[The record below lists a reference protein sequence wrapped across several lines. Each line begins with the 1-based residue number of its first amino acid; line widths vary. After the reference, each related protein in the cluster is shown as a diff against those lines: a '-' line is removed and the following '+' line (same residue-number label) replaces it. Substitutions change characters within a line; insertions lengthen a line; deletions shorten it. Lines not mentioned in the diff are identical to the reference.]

1 MKKTFTRVAIFPLCI
16 VLLSGLIF
24 PWLQVNLGAQ
34 PMEDVAKFDKDGKLL
49 LPSDYRT
56 WVFVGASVTPN
67 EMNGGKA
74 PFPEFHTIYMEPASY
89 KPFKNT
95 GEFPEGTVM
104 VKETLMIGG
113 KEAPSGKGY
122 FMGDFV
128 LLATGVKD
136 TKRFGGERAG
146 WGFFAFG
153 NPSNPQS
160 KSEVLPV
167 AKCNNCHSA
176 AAQERVF
183 IQYYPVLRD
192 LKKK

>member
-1 MKKTFTRVAIFPLCI
+1 MSRAITYVVVILMC
-16 VLLSGLIF
+16 VLSLTTIF
-24 PWLQVNLGAQ
+24 LWPQIIMTVEAEENA
-34 PMEDVAKFDKDGKLL
+34 AKFDKDGRLI

-67 EMNGGKA
+67 EMNNGKA
-74 PFPEFHTIYMEPASY
+74 AFPEFHTIYMDPASY
-89 KPFKNT
+89 KVFKNT

-128 LLATGVKD
+128 LLAAGVKD

-146 WGFFAFG
+146 WGFFVFG
-153 NPSNPQS
+153 NPTNPQP
-160 KSEVLPV
+160 KSEVFP
-167 AKCNNCHSA
+167 AEKCNVCHAA

-183 IQYYPVLRD
+183 IQYYPMLQD
-192 LKKK
+192 TKSK

>member
-1 MKKTFTRVAIFPLCI
+1 MGRAIRFFVVISWC
-16 VLLSGLIF
+16 VLSLTMISIWPQITLTAEAEEN
-24 PWLQVNLGAQ
+24 P
-34 PMEDVAKFDKDGKLL
+34 AKFDEDGRLI

-67 EMNGGKA
+67 EMNNGKA
-74 PFPEFHTIYMEPASY
+74 AFPEFHTIYMDPASY
-89 KPFKNT
+89 KAFKNT

-104 VKETLMIGG
+104 IKETLMIGE

-128 LLATGVKD
+128 LLAAGVKD

-146 WGFFAFG
+146 WGFFVFG
-153 NPSNPQS
+153 NPTDPQP
-160 KSEVLPV
+160 KSEVYP
-167 AKCNNCHSA
+167 ADKCNVCHAA

-183 IQYYPVLRD
+183 IQYYPM
-192 LKKK
+192 LKKGK

>member
-1 MKKTFTRVAIFPLCI
+1 MHKATKMAVVLSLLSVPLA
-16 VLLSGLIF
+16 VLLL
-24 PWLQVNLGAQ
+24 WLPGTLTAQAGVGA
-34 PMEDVAKFDKDGKLL
+34 ATFDRDGKLL
-49 LPSDYRT
+49 FPSDYRT

-74 PFPEFHTIYMEPASY
+74 AFPEFHTVYMDPASY
-89 KPFKNT
+89 ESFQNT

-113 KEAPSGKGY
+113 RKAPSGKGY

-128 LLATGVKD
+128 LMAAGVKD
-136 TKRFGGERAG
+136 TKRFGGKRAG

-153 NPSNPQS
+153 NPSDPQP
-160 KSEVLPV
+160 KAEVLPV
-167 AKCNNCHSA
+167 AQCNDCHSA

-183 IQYYPVLRD
+183 IQYYPVLQEA
-192 LKKK
+192 KPK

>member
-1 MKKTFTRVAIFPLCI
+1 MKKTFLSVAIFSLSI
-16 VLLSGLIF
+16 VLLSGLILLF
-24 PWLQVNLGAQ
+24 LQVNLSAQ
-34 PMEDVAKFDKDGKLL
+34 PREDAAKFDKDGKLL

-89 KPFKNT
+89 KAFKNT
-95 GEFPEGTVM
+95 GKFPEGTVM

-122 FMGDFV
+122 FMGDFL
-128 LLATGVKD
+128 LLAAGVKD
-136 TKRFGGERAG
+136 TKRFGGERSG
-146 WGFFAFG
+146 WGFFVFG
-153 NPSNPQS
+153 NPANPQS
-160 KSEVLPV
+160 ESEVSPV
-167 AKCNNCHSA
+167 AECNNCHNA
-176 AAQERVF
+176 AAQEKVF
-183 IQYYPVLRD
+183 VQYYPVLRD